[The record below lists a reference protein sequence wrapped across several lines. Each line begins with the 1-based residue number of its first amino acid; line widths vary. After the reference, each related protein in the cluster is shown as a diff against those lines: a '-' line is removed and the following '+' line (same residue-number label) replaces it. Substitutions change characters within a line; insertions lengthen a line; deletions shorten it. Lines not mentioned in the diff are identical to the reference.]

1 VCVSRGQARI
11 AEYRKQVKS
20 PRLTETLDGG
30 LTLRV
35 RWQATTNPTISVE
48 TLSDYRTKLDALLA
62 LYEKDLERKT
72 GELRIGEIDAP
83 RGAISEAEL
92 RVRQRAVVSAQNKV
106 DDTRRSIAEVEAEMA
121 KTKRQ
126 KPVTEWVAV
135 TPLSYQCWP
144 VGVNP

>member
-1 VCVSRGQARI
+1 
-11 AEYRKQVKS
+11 
-20 PRLTETLDGG
+20 
-30 LTLRV
+30 
-35 RWQATTNPTISVE
+35 
-48 TLSDYRTKLDALLA
+48 
-62 LYEKDLERKT
+62 LERRI
-72 GELRIGEIDAP
+72 GELRTGEIDAA

-92 RVRQRAVVSAQNKV
+92 RARQRAVMSAQSTV

-144 VGVNP
+144 VGMNP

>member
-1 VCVSRGQARI
+1 LAR
-11 AEYRKQVKS
+11 Q
-20 PRLTETLDGG
+20 
-30 LTLRV
+30 
-35 RWQATTNPTISVE
+35 
-48 TLSDYRTKLDALLA
+48 
-62 LYEKDLERKT
+62 T

-92 RVRQRAVVSAQNKV
+92 RVRQDKVVSAQNKV
-106 DDTRRSIAEVEAEMA
+106 DTRRSIAEVEVEMA